1 MLSKFPASKIQS
13 LILDYIFLT
22 TRYSKC
28 KCFHLLIT
36 VKKEKVAG
44 Q

>member
-13 LILDYIFLT
+13 LILDYIFLN